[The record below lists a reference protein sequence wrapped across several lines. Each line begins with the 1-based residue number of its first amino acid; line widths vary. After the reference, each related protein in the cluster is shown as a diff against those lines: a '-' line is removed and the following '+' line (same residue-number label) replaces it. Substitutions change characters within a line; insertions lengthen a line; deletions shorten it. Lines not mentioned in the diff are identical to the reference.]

1 MYNICIIIS
10 YRLGSKVMYHIKV
23 NLLKGCLLVG
33 AGGRIKEN
41 TVSFLLLTKDCAV
54 SILKTNEVFLDAF
67 I

>member
-1 MYNICIIIS
+1 
-10 YRLGSKVMYHIKV
+10 MYHIKV